1 MIPFDLTKIRAC
13 VFDVDGV
20 LSCATMPLGADGV
33 PRRTSNVKDGYA
45 IQHAVKTGLRLAIIT
60 GATYDYIRERYVQL
74 GMEDIYLGASR
85 KMEVLEAFLQKRGL
99 SASEVLYMGD
109 DIPDYHILTA
119 CGLPCCPADAV
130 DEIKAVCAY
139 VSPYRGGEGCVRDVL
154 EQVLKVQGRWMHND
168 EAFGW

>member
-1 MIPFDLTKIRAC
+1 MIAYDLTRIRAC

-20 LSCATMPLGADGV
+20 LSCTTMPLGADGI

-45 IQHAVKTGLRLAIIT
+45 IQHAVKTGLRIAIIT
-60 GATYDYIRERYVQL
+60 GANVDYIRERYVQL

-85 KMEVLEAFLQKRGL
+85 KMDVLHTFLQQYGL
-99 SASEVLYMGD
+99 SADEALYMGD
-109 DIPDYHILTA
+109 DIPDYHVLRA

-130 DEIKAVCAY
+130 PEIKAVCTY
-139 VSPYRGGEGCVRDVL
+139 VSPFRGGEGCVRDVL

-168 EAFGW
+168 DAFGW